1 MKPTPC
7 KLKTFSASGYSG
19 DSEALNVR
27 ARLKSF
33 SIQTNY
39 NQEVSGQYVSFRDNS
54 SSGDILLK
62 WEFGLGTYN
71 TNSANLYAFNCNLP
85 GDGILFPNGIYV
97 DFSEL
102 DDAIGSMDPVAWF
115 VNMVYQA

>member
-1 MKPTPC
+1 MKPTHC

-33 SIQTNY
+33 SIQTTDNTEL
-39 NQEVSGQYVSFRDNS
+39 NGQYVSFRNGS
-54 SSGDILLK
+54 STGAILLK
-62 WEFGLGTYN
+62 WEFGIGTSG
-71 TNSANLYAFNCNLP
+71 TNSANLYVFNCTLP
-85 GDGILFPNGIYV
+85 GNGILFPDGIYV
-97 DFSEL
+97 DFTLLTE
-102 DDAIGSMDPVAWF
+102 DDWF

>member
-1 MKPTPC
+1 MMKPTPC

-33 SIQTNY
+33 SIQTTDNT
-39 NQEVSGQYVSFRDNS
+39 NLNGQYVSFRDKN
-54 SSGDILLK
+54 SSGDVFLK
-62 WEFGLGTYN
+62 WEFGLGTSG
-71 TNSANLYAFNCNLP
+71 TNSANLYVFNCNLP

-102 DDAIGSMDPVAWF
+102 TEDDWF